1 LSEIQQHHNDLL
13 KFFDRVEIQDEE
25 KNNAQ
30 TSFDKMKV
38 WEIKNNMH
46 LRIFHE

>member
-13 KFFDRVEIQDEE
+13 KFSDRVLIQYEE
-25 KNNAQ
+25 QKNVQ

-38 WEIKNNMH
+38 WEIKNNMAPES
-46 LRIFHE
+46 IP